1 MSNPHLRAG
10 LGDILEAILPIEEEE
25 DDDDQRRRRFNNDR
39 VMINAVENFDN
50 VKDLYRSVLQ
60 VYSDIE
66 FTGL

>member
-10 LGDILEAILPIEEEE
+10 LGDVLAAILPIREE
-25 DDDDQRRRRFNNDR
+25 DDNDETSLFDNDH
-39 VMINAVENFDN
+39 VVINAVENFDN

-60 VYSDIE
+60 LYSDIE

>member
-10 LGDILEAILPIEEEE
+10 LGDVLAAILPIREE
-25 DDDDQRRRRFNNDR
+25 DDNDETSLFDNDH
-39 VMINAVENFDN
+39 VIINAVENFDN

-60 VYSDIE
+60 LYSDIE